1 MLLPPPL
8 PLLLSPLLLLCC
20 HFQFCFC
27 FFFVFGFSANAAEEA
42 QRINRLSKCKKKGKS
57 YSGRVKEKQSE
68 RERERERQRIID
80 NDVVALALFPLSVSS
95 LFAVVVGI
103 SFCASLPIY
112 ASANIAQP
120 PAPPLLLHPR
130 NIFHFF
136 SVAAYAQY
144 DAFFFVVR
152 NFEIQF
158 TILYAF
164 QTVEITTTTMQG
176 NRLRLSIV
184 VVAYIII
191 FLQLLLFLLLLPPR
205 ASFS

>member
-27 FFFVFGFSANAAEEA
+27 SFFVFGFSANAAEEA

-57 YSGRVKEKQSE
+57 YSGRVKEKQS
-68 RERERERQRIID
+68 ERERERQRIID

-120 PAPPLLLHPR
+120 PVWPPLPLPSCYTHVISFTSLSPPTHNATLSSLSCAISKYNLQFYMRFKLSKLQQQQQCKAIGLGFQLLLLH
-130 NIFHFF
+130 
-136 SVAAYAQY
+136 
-144 DAFFFVVR
+144 
-152 NFEIQF
+152 
-158 TILYAF
+158 TL
-164 QTVEITTTTMQG
+164 
-176 NRLRLSIV
+176 
-184 VVAYIII
+184 
-191 FLQLLLFLLLLPPR
+191 
-205 ASFS
+205 

>member
-120 PAPPLLLHPR
+120 LPLPSCYTHVISFTSSLSPPTHNATLSSLSCAISKYNLQFYMRFKLSKLQQQQQQCKAIGLGFQLLLLH
-130 NIFHFF
+130 
-136 SVAAYAQY
+136 
-144 DAFFFVVR
+144 
-152 NFEIQF
+152 
-158 TILYAF
+158 TL
-164 QTVEITTTTMQG
+164 
-176 NRLRLSIV
+176 
-184 VVAYIII
+184 
-191 FLQLLLFLLLLPPR
+191 
-205 ASFS
+205 